1 MGDLRDKT
9 IKGLFWGGLDIFSSK
24 GLSFLFNLLIA
35 RQLSPRDYGVIAI
48 LAVMM
53 AICQCFVDSGF
64 GAALVRKC
72 KCSETDFSTIFYF
85 NIFAALIIMMQ
96 RNMAGFLRTA
106 CICRP
111 HQDLFVG
118 THNQCSGYCSKLKAN
133 NRGKFQ
139 GLCQDIY
146 HFSYNIG
153 KCGTVHGIQGVRN
166 LVSGR
171 SGLD

>member
-64 GAALVRKC
+64 GATLVRKC

-85 NIFAALIIMMQ
+85 NIFTI
-96 RNMAGFLRTA
+96 
-106 CICRP
+106 
-111 HQDLFVG
+111 FVFYY
-118 THNQCSGYCSKLKAN
+118 S
-133 NRGKFQ
+133 
-139 GLCQDIY
+139 
-146 HFSYNIG
+146 
-153 KCGTVHGIQGVRN
+153 
-166 LVSGR
+166 
-171 SGLD
+171 